1 MKRYWTTAELRMIR
15 DNLKLSD
22 KKLADMLGR
31 TAISIKKVRLRNG
44 MAKGKKAG
52 CPKSLSDEQID
63 SLWIHRDCIEAIQAG
78 DIMGQ
83 VRAFAS
89 AVLAAAQGQKP

>member
-44 MAKGKKAG
+44 MAKQKKSG
-52 CPKSLSDEQID
+52 RPKSLSDEQIEEIRL
-63 SLWIHRDCIEAIQAG
+63 SKHTVTELSWLYNVNHATIINYR
-78 DIMGQ
+78 
-83 VRAFAS
+83 
-89 AVLAAAQGQKP
+89 K